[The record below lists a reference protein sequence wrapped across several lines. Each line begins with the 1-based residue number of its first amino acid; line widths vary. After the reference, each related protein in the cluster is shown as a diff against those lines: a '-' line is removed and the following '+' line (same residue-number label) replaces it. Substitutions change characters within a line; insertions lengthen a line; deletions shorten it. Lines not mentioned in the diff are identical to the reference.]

1 LARGRTQQESFVQI
15 FQDLPRICANHR
27 SRTDRRQP
35 GRWLGHFCRHHPN
48 GWRREFLPELR
59 SGYCDHL

>member
-1 LARGRTQQESFVQI
+1 VQI

-59 SGYCDHL
+59 SRYCDHL